1 MRRGPF
7 TRSALILLLTCGLA
21 LFALSVLL
29 PAYDDG
35 TPDRG
40 DTARAGTYSVSA
52 IGHAGLYI
60 GNNQFIHASSGG
72 GKVQI
77 NSLSESYYNTHYY
90 GARRIVS

>member
-40 DTARAGTYSVSA
+40 DTARAGT
-52 IGHAGLYI
+52 
-60 GNNQFIHASSGG
+60 
-72 GKVQI
+72 
-77 NSLSESYYNTHYY
+77 
-90 GARRIVS
+90 

>member
-35 TPDRG
+35 TPDGAIPRG
-40 DTARAGTYSVSA
+40 PGPIPCPPSATPVCTICCAASIFRSVGAGA
-52 IGHAGLYI
+52 ILWTWWAAAL
-60 GNNQFIHASSGG
+60 
-72 GKVQI
+72 
-77 NSLSESYYNTHYY
+77 
-90 GARRIVS
+90 